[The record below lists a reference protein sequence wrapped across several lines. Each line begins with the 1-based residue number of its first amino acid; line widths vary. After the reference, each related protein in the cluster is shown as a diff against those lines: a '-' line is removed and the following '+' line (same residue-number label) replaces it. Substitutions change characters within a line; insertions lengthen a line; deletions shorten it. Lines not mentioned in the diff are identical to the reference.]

1 MSRPKSGFDPATG
14 YTSVTPP
21 NTQPNPA
28 VRGGNPARSIR
39 CLPRHSQPCTA
50 GRFDVFG
57 LLGVGTDVYH
67 LDTRFY
73 IPRSRLPQDPDIS
86 GPRPFSSPQIPPSK
100 GRVGN
105 HTEITMYE
113 ALDQLWS
120 PSPPYPLSCRSES
133 ARRAHDAPHGVQYSG
148 GHTSRTRPT
157 PGPAHPA
164 ARGRASPS
172 SRRRWRRSGF
182 V

>member
-1 MSRPKSGFDPATG
+1 MSRPKSGFDPATRN
-14 YTSVTPP
+14 TSVTPP

-28 VRGGNPARSIR
+28 VRGGKPARPIR
-39 CLPRHSQPCTA
+39 CLPRPSQPCTA

-100 GRVGN
+100 GRVGK
-105 HTEITMYE
+105 HTEAAMYVP
-113 ALDQLWS
+113 LDQLWS
-120 PSPPYPLSCRSES
+120 PSPPYPMSCRSEP
-133 ARRAHDAPHGVQYSG
+133 RFLRHFPW
-148 GHTSRTRPT
+148 P
-157 PGPAHPA
+157 PGPPT
-164 ARGRASPS
+164 GRVTIPPSLRLYASHRPLPCL
-172 SRRRWRRSGF
+172 RS
-182 V
+182 